1 MSVGLKR
8 NTVILESFSVE
19 WDEYFQLEKNRILEA
34 IKDKIHSIEHVGSTS
49 IKNSIAKPII
59 DICIGIESY
68 SADFECVEKLES
80 LGYKY
85 LGERGVKERHYFRTN
100 SDYVKVHI
108 HMFDVNSDQYINHVL
123 FRDYLNYHPEDL
135 KKYNELKEQL
145 KEKRLS
151 REEYTRRKDPLIN
164 EILIKAKRWKE
175 QTDLI

>member
-68 SADFECVEKLES
+68 SAGFECVEKL
-80 LGYKY
+80 
-85 LGERGVKERHYFRTN
+85 
-100 SDYVKVHI
+100 
-108 HMFDVNSDQYINHVL
+108 L